1 MEHSIRLKT
10 EELNATLIDGL
21 KKYFKAMKTKE
32 VVINF
37 STPGKKFLRN
47 ETQEETNA
55 RIEKVIAD
63 SENGKGELVSFS
75 GEEFTEL
82 SKALLKMNAS

>member
-21 KKYFKAMKTKE
+21 KKYFKATKTKE
-32 VVINF
+32 ISLSTI

-47 ETQEETNA
+47 ETQVETNA
-55 RIEKVIAD
+55 RIEKAICKMEKRVR
-63 SENGKGELVSFS
+63 ES
-75 GEEFTEL
+75 GSL
-82 SKALLKMNAS
+82 SP

>member
-10 EELNATLIDGL
+10 DELNPTLIEGL
-21 KKYFKAMKTKE
+21 KKYFKAIKAKE

-47 ETQEETNA
+47 ETQEEANA
-55 RIEKVIAD
+55 RIEKTIAD
-63 SENGKGELVSFS
+63 AKTGKGKWISFS
-75 GEEFTEL
+75 GEEFEEL
-82 SKALLKMNAS
+82 SKALSKMNEV

>member
-1 MEHSIRLKT
+1 MEHSIRFKT

-21 KKYFKAMKTKE
+21 KKYFKATKTKE

-37 STPGKKFLRN
+37 STPGKKFLRK

-55 RIEKVIAD
+55 RIEKAISDA
-63 SENGKGELVSFS
+63 ETGKGKWISFS
-75 GEEFTEL
+75 GEEFEEL
-82 SKALLKMNAS
+82 SKALLKMNR

>member
-10 EELNATLIDGL
+10 EELNPILIEGL

-37 STPGKKFLRN
+37 SIPGKKVLRH
-47 ETQEETNA
+47 ETQEENNA
-55 RIEKVIAD
+55 RIEKVISDA
-63 SENGKGELVSFS
+63 NAGKGEWISFS
-75 GEEFTEL
+75 GEEFEQLSSAL
-82 SKALLKMNAS
+82 SKMNE